1 MTRTEMMAELLEVL
15 NDASIAG
22 VFTPSTLYGYLS
34 EGQDK
39 FCEDTGYFMDL
50 SSFTL
55 TLVEGTAV
63 YPIPDRVI
71 QIIDI
76 WDGAR
81 RLQKVPTGNTI
92 ESTES
97 FEPFSPDTPSTP
109 SMWRTDQE
117 TGVITLIPA
126 PAADDA
132 GDTLVLQARRYSLK
146 DLAEE
151 GNNPEIPGRF
161 HRACIEWAAYKA
173 FNHHDME
180 TQDPVKAKDHKDIFK
195 DYVKDGKKQLRRY
208 QNQETRVGTAP
219 AYRT

>member
-1 MTRTEMMAELLEVL
+1 MLAELLEVL
-15 NDASIAG
+15 NDAG
-22 VFTPSTLYGYLS
+22 VDGQFTTSTLYGYLS

-39 FCEDTGYFMDL
+39 FCEETGYFTDL

-55 TLVEGTAV
+55 TLVEDIAV
-63 YPIPDRVI
+63 YDIPDRTI
-71 QIIDI
+71 QIMDI

-97 FEPFSPDTPSTP
+97 FGPFSPDTPATP

-117 TGVITLIPA
+117 TGIITLIPA
-126 PAADDA
+126 PAAADA
-132 GDTLVLQARRYSLK
+132 GTVLALQVWRYSLY
-146 DLAEE
+146 DLAED
-151 GNNPEIPGRF
+151 GKNPEIPGRF
-161 HRACIEWAAYKA
+161 HRACIEWASYKA

-180 TQDPVKAKDHKDIFK
+180 TQDPVKAADHLASFK
-195 DYVKDGKKQLRRY
+195 DYVKDGKKQLQRY